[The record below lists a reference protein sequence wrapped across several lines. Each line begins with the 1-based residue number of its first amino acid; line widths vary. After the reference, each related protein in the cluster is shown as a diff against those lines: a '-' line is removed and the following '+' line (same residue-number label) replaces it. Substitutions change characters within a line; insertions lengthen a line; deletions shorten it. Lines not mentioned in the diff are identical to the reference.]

1 MTKYLTFAESS
12 SSFEDAKFVIYG
24 VPFDATCSFRSGTRH
39 GPNKIR
45 EASYNFE
52 TYMFELGRDITDL
65 SICDIGNTDE
75 FGNAETMIK
84 GVHEFAK
91 DIVDN
96 GKFPVMMGGEHSIT
110 PPVVRCFENVGV
122 ISLDAHLD
130 FRESYLDERNSHACS
145 TRRISD
151 IVGIRNVVP
160 IGVRSMSLEEK
171 KDADKLGLKFI
182 SSFDV
187 IEGQGIESAVK
198 SALENIDKEHIYLTV
213 DIDVI
218 DPAYAPA
225 VGTPEPFG
233 LTPLDVKKAVDLL
246 GERLVGFDLVEVS
259 PPWDHGNTAA
269 LAARLII
276 EAMLVAGKK

>member
-12 SSFEDAKFVIYG
+12 CSFEDARFVIFG

-52 TYMFELGRDITDL
+52 TYMFELDKDITDL

-75 FGNAETMIK
+75 FGNAETMTK

-91 DIVDN
+91 DIVDR

-130 FRESYLDERNSHACS
+130 FRNSYLNERNSHACS
-145 TRRISD
+145 TRRISE
-151 IVGIRNVVP
+151 IVGIQNVVP

-171 KDADKLGLKFI
+171 EDADKLGLKFI

-187 IEGQGIESAVK
+187 VEGTGIGNAVK
-198 SALENIDKEHIYLTV
+198 SALDNIGGERIYLTV

-218 DPAYAPA
+218 DPSYAPA

-233 LTPLDVKKAVDLL
+233 LTPLDVKKVIDLV

-269 LAARLII
+269 LAARLIM
-276 EAMLVAGKK
+276 EAILVAGKK